1 MIKFIDMELIL
12 EINIIAAIIVF
23 ACIICVGFLS
33 HKMGFNAG
41 VDESFRAIN
50 KNMAGENKKYSVEYI
65 MANLQTELNRYGDIV
80 TVKISLDEEFI
91 YFDQVSL
98 NEISCKLNLQK
109 ELKHLKRKSYESSG
123 KEKI

>member
-1 MIKFIDMELIL
+1 MVKIIDMELIY

-33 HKMGFNAG
+33 YKMGFNAG
-41 VDESFRAIN
+41 VAESFKVIN
-50 KNMAGENKKYSVEYI
+50 KMNKSCKQNTAGENKKYSVEYI

-80 TVKISLDEEFI
+80 TVKISLDEEFV

-98 NEISCKLNLQK
+98 NEISCKLNSQK
-109 ELKHLKRKSYESSG
+109 ELNNLKRKS
-123 KEKI
+123 